1 MTAPLLD
8 THIWVW
14 WIIGDAR
21 LRPKHRRMLD
31 ALPPRDRP
39 RLATIS
45 LWEVSMLVSLGRLQL
60 DTPLGEWLGLA
71 AHARTVRLLEITPA
85 VAAGV
90 AALPDSF
97 HRDPADRI
105 IVSTSRVFGVPLLTY
120 DQRIRESALTTLAK

>member
-14 WIIGDAR
+14 WIIGDTR
-21 LRPKHRRMLD
+21 LRAEHRQMLD
-31 ALPPRDRP
+31 DLPRSDRP

-60 DTPLGEWLGLA
+60 DVPLGEWLALA
-71 AHARTVRLLEITPA
+71 ANARTVNLLEITPA

-105 IVSTSRVFGVPLLTY
+105 IVSTSRVLGAPLLTY
-120 DQRIRESALTTLAK
+120 DRRIRDSALTALAT